1 MRGRGEIPLPRRRKL
16 GRGLWALSGHITPAP
31 PDTAPCSSHGRGSR
45 IAGHVCFAYSHDA
58 VPGLGSIPG
67 SPHIPPQRW
76 LPDKLPLA
84 RAGCST
90 AARFPWLRPLLSI
103 RGNHS
108 ELQGHSKTPS
118 VQAPLASPQRQ
129 RERNYSNNQRPPP
142 SPSLQLRALPSWCS
156 PSPSCSEAGG
166 TAPPA
171 RDPCPLEAAA
181 RTLGRQHLLG
191 AASPGSQPPARREAK
206 AAPRASGIADGKT
219 SLSARLW
226 GRGPGTQEQRETTA
240 INMNAPGRQTP
251 ARLPR

>member
-1 MRGRGEIPLPRRRKL
+1 M
-16 GRGLWALSGHITPAP
+16 
-31 PDTAPCSSHGRGSR
+31 
-45 IAGHVCFAYSHDA
+45 GHVCFAYSHDA
-58 VPGLGSIPG
+58 VLGLGSIPG

-84 RAGCST
+84 RAGCNT

-171 RDPCPLEAAA
+171 RDPCPPQGCSQDPGQAAPA
-181 RTLGRQHLLG
+181 WGSLPGF
-191 AASPGSQPPARREAK
+191 AATSMEGSRE
-206 AAPRASGIADGKT
+206 AAPRASRIGDGKT
-219 SLSARLW
+219 SLRARPW
-226 GRGPGTQEQRETTA
+226 GRGPGTQEQREATA
-240 INMNAPGRQTP
+240 INMNAPGRQTL